1 MHMPNIRCLRTL
13 IGCYDMPG
21 TRTIEIYTIDELDKK
36 AKQHAIDYILEQCTE
51 FTPDFWLEE
60 AENILIEA
68 GYAIRLDSESR
79 KRIEYDLNENP
90 TFHASISIMFG
101 RLFARFDERFV
112 PLMIFADIYQDN
124 TGINIDIDGDYNNDD
139 FEKLAREFEDVL
151 NEDIK
156 ELFKKIARLGQEE
169 YEAQISDEACLE
181 TARVNDYR
189 FTKDGKR
196 WYE

>member
-1 MHMPNIRCLRTL
+1 MPNIRCLRTL

-79 KRIEYDLNENP
+79 KRIEYDLNETP
-90 TFHASISIMFG
+90 TFHASISIIFS